1 MSLASSGHP
10 SPSHITLK
18 LFCTLNSHL
27 PLLNLSNL
35 TMGMLVLWAA
45 VLNVLLYVFFLF
57 CFFYNMTFVVNLG
70 VGVFTSAS
78 DVS

>member
-45 VLNVLLYVFFLF
+45 VLNVLLYVFF